1 MGKAVK
7 WMFLIIMVLGLTV
20 LAQEND
26 KGATAT
32 LAIHFSNDIIGYLT
46 PCG

>member
-7 WMFLIIMVLGLTV
+7 WMLFTMMIGNLTI
-20 LAQEND
+20 LAEEKENVS
-26 KGATAT
+26 TAT
-32 LAIHFSNDIIGYLT
+32 LNIHFSNDIIGYLT